1 MSRSFGP
8 DIWRGTR
15 CCLITSSV
23 TPLRVMIAVQDPL
36 TRVSELLSLRTI
48 RLIKLLG
55 VCVGGR
61 RGGGWGTADSWMSFL
76 RSHRLC
82 GPLGRRPRRVVVT
95 SRSVLAELPRRQP
108 SRKRGCQIVPMQSR
122 TRCTHQIFFTRKHL
136 SFSLEKKI
144 ISSRLMMLMRLVSCS
159 CSGAI
164 AVRKP
169 FETNSLKTHKKT
181 QTRAVE

>member
-82 GPLGRRPRRVVVT
+82 GPLGQRPRRVVVT

-136 SFSLEKKI
+136 SFSLKKKLLA
-144 ISSRLMMLMRLVSCS
+144 R
-159 CSGAI
+159 G
-164 AVRKP
+164 
-169 FETNSLKTHKKT
+169 
-181 QTRAVE
+181 

>member
-1 MSRSFGP
+1 MSRRFGP

-23 TPLRVMIAVQDPL
+23 TPLRVLIAVQDPL
-36 TRVSELLSLRTI
+36 THVSELLSLRTM
-48 RLIKLLG
+48 RLIKRLG

-82 GPLGRRPRRVVVT
+82 GPLGQRPRRVVVT

-122 TRCTHQIFFTRKHL
+122 TLVHAPNLFYSQTFKFL
-136 SFSLEKKI
+136 PKK
-144 ISSRLMMLMRLVSCS
+144 
-159 CSGAI
+159 
-164 AVRKP
+164 
-169 FETNSLKTHKKT
+169 KK
-181 QTRAVE
+181 

>member
-36 TRVSELLSLRTI
+36 THVSELLSLRTI
-48 RLIKLLG
+48 RLIKLPG

-61 RGGGWGTADSWMSFL
+61 RGGGRGTADSWMSSL

-82 GPLGRRPRRVVVT
+82 GPLGQRPRRVVVT
-95 SRSVLAELPRRQP
+95 SRSVLAQLPRRQP
-108 SRKRGCQIVPMQSR
+108 SRKRGCRIVPMQSR
-122 TRCTHQIFFTRKHL
+122 TRRTHQIFFYSQTFKFL
-136 SFSLEKKI
+136 PKIKK
-144 ISSRLMMLMRLVSCS
+144 
-159 CSGAI
+159 
-164 AVRKP
+164 
-169 FETNSLKTHKKT
+169 
-181 QTRAVE
+181 